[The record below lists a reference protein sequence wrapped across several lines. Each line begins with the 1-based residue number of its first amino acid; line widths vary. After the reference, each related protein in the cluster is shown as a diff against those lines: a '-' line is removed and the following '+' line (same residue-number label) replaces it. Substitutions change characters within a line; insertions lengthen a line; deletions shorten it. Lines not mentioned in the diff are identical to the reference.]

1 MKIAIIGGSI
11 AGCAVALLLKD
22 KFDVTIFERSK
33 DLKSRGAGITI
44 SKELLQTLI
53 SKDLLDKETMVYSSS
68 TRSFYCQLP
77 SKPDYGHC
85 LWNQNISIVSLHW
98 DTLFLNLRKRIPD
111 KLYKNECRI
120 IDVKLKD
127 GESSQV
133 ILASGETQEF
143 DLIIFADGSQ
153 SMGRKLISESS
164 QLTYSG
170 YVAWRG
176 ILDFD
181 LIKDKSPFINNT
193 PYYCFNNGHL
203 LAYPVYHDDIK
214 KLNWVLYEKLP
225 IEDLDSLGQTTQID
239 FSETATTHLHQLAN
253 SKLPK
258 AIAQIIINTKSPFM
272 QKIVDVGVERLITKA
287 GLLLGDS
294 SVVLR
299 PHVGSGASLA
309 IQDALNLREQ
319 LDIYDNIS
327 QAIAQWEKHTLPNRL
342 STYALSKRMG
352 DALVLNPSLWQGM
365 DESKMDIWWEQ
376 IILGEK
382 WYTTNEQVTP
392 SYVV

>member
-11 AGCAVALLLKD
+11 AGCALALVLKD
-22 KFDVTIFERSK
+22 KFDVTVFERSK

-44 SKELLQTLI
+44 SKELLQILI
-53 SKDLLDKETMVYSSS
+53 SKDFIDKDTLGHSSS

-85 LWNQNISIVSLHW
+85 LWHQNISIVSLHW

-120 IDVKLKD
+120 VDVKLID
-127 GESSQV
+127 GEPRQI
-133 ILASGETQEF
+133 ILESGETQEF

-153 SMGRKLISESS
+153 SMGRKLISENS

-176 ILDFD
+176 TLDFD
-181 LIKDKSPFINNT
+181 LIKDKSPFINNI

-203 LAYPVYHDDIK
+203 LAYPVNHDDIK
-214 KLNWVLYEKLP
+214 KLNWVFYEKLP
-225 IEDLDSLGQTTQID
+225 LENLDSLGQTTQID

-258 AIAQIIINTKSPFM
+258 AIAQIIMNTKSPFM
-272 QKIVDVGVERLITKA
+272 QKIVDTDVEKLVSKNA
-287 GLLLGDS
+287 LLLGDA

-309 IQDALNLREQ
+309 IQDALNLKEQ
-319 LDIYDNIS
+319 LDIYDDIS
-327 QAIAQWEKHTLPNRL
+327 QAIAQWEKFTLPNRL
-342 STYALSKRMG
+342 ATYELSKRMG
-352 DALVLNPSLWQGM
+352 DALVLNPALWQGM
-365 DESKMDIWWEQ
+365 DESKMDTWWEQ
-376 IILGEK
+376 IILKEK
-382 WYTTNEQVTP
+382 WYTTNKQL
-392 SYVV
+392 SKSN